1 MHSPPK
7 HSYFRRDDISLKGKA
22 LYQEIMSR
30 TQIGSNFLKNNIDN
44 NKGKIQNKTIILS
57 HF

>member
-1 MHSPPK
+1 MHSPRK
-7 HSYFRRDDISLKGKA
+7 QNYFRRDDISLKVKA

-30 TQIGSNFLKNNIDN
+30 TQIGSNFLKNNIDK

>member
-1 MHSPPK
+1 MHSPRK
-7 HSYFRRDDISLKGKA
+7 QNYFRRDDISLKGKA

>member
-1 MHSPPK
+1 MHSPRK
-7 HSYFRRDDISLKGKA
+7 QNYFRRDDISLKVKA

-44 NKGKIQNKTIILS
+44 KKGKIQNKTIILS

>member
-7 HSYFRRDDISLKGKA
+7 HNYFRRDDISLKGKA